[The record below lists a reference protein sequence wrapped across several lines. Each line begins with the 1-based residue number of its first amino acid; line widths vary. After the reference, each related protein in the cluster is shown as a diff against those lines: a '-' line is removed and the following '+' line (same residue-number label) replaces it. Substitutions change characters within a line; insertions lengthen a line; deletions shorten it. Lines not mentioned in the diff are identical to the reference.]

1 MSTLLVNVV
10 GWWAE
15 YLSWS
20 PWVPTLC
27 VSVAPPGWRFA
38 LKQSLKHLFNGRG
51 TWPSQVL
58 PSWDFS
64 RWSRQDVFCSIVGQM
79 QNRTNVKGTA
89 GKEGENMGMQVWCR
103 LWFFHRLLEDWPCT
117 YSRGEVV
124 CCKYCLGKID
134 PYPCITEVH
143 LVCNWWKLILT
154 WKISQALPV
163 MMIALE
169 LGTVSPKWIQILA
182 SVNSP
187 NVGHLKLFHLET
199 MQWCLLFFREKC
211 WDKII
216 IIFFRETC
224 CTFQVILG

>member
-1 MSTLLVNVV
+1 M
-10 GWWAE
+10 GAE
-15 YLSWS
+15 HDLTRSFPAEASHGDQGRTCFAVLS
-20 PWVPTLC
+20 VTC
-27 VSVAPPGWRFA
+27 RIEQMWRE
-38 LKQSLKHLFNGRG
+38 LQEKREKI
-51 TWPSQVL
+51 W
-58 PSWDFS
+58 
-64 RWSRQDVFCSIVGQM
+64 
-79 QNRTNVKGTA
+79 
-89 GKEGENMGMQVWCR
+89 EMQVWCR

-117 YSRGEVV
+117 YSWGEVV
-124 CCKYCLGKID
+124 CCKHCLGKIE

-163 MMIALE
+163 RMIALE
-169 LGTVSPKWIQILA
+169 LGTESPKWIQILA

-216 IIFFRETC
+216 IIFF
-224 CTFQVILG
+224 